1 MYRLPA
7 TPIEAADK
15 NQALSFAAKAPP
27 EISPMPAQMFHVR
40 DANYAERTRA
50 SFARQGFLLYVGA
63 RIEAIEPGRC
73 VIAADFRDELA
84 QQNGFFH
91 GGLIGAL
98 ADSAGACATGTLIEA
113 TQSLLTVEY
122 KINLLA
128 PAKAPKLK
136 AVGEVVRAGRT
147 LTVSQVNLLTVDDAG
162 KAQLCALA
170 TVTMMTLTSR
180 GDSK

>member
-1 MYRLPA
+1 MSEQ
-7 TPIEAADK
+7 T
-15 NQALSFAAKAPP
+15 
-27 EISPMPAQMFHVR
+27 FHVR
-40 DANYAERTRA
+40 DPNYAERTRA
-50 SFARQGFLLYVGA
+50 IFARQGFLRYIGA
-63 RIEAIEPGRC
+63 RIEEVEPGRY

-128 PAKAPKLK
+128 PAKAPKL
-136 AVGEVVRAGRT
+136 
-147 LTVSQVNLLTVDDAG
+147 
-162 KAQLCALA
+162 
-170 TVTMMTLTSR
+170 
-180 GDSK
+180 